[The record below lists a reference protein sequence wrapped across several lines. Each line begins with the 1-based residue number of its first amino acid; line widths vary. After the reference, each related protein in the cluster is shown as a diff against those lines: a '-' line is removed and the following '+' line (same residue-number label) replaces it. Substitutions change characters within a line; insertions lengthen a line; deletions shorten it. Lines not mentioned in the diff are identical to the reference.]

1 MSRQW
6 QFWQFVSL
14 LQGVM
19 RIRKR
24 VTLMVLIVSLVF
36 AVCWLTD
43 ASNFIL
49 SDFSVVRN
57 SLPIALTNTLI
68 LFNSAINPI
77 VYALVNQ
84 RFRRKFKSMICCF
97 SRRTRNIVNPTFPL
111 TNPTQT
117 ALSRDWL
124 KRCLKN
130 NNKRAQHV
138 PFHWARE
145 ISEISNRNI
154 DTATVIAKPT
164 WNFSLVNKT
173 LIVKMGH

>member
-1 MSRQW
+1 MK
-6 QFWQFVSL
+6 
-14 LQGVM
+14 
-19 RIRKR
+19 IRKR
-24 VTLMVLIVSLVF
+24 VTLMVLIVSVVF

-49 SDFSVVRN
+49 SDFSVVRT

-111 TNPTQT
+111 TNPSQT
-117 ALSRDWL
+117 ALSRD
-124 KRCLKN
+124 
-130 NNKRAQHV
+130 
-138 PFHWARE
+138 
-145 ISEISNRNI
+145 
-154 DTATVIAKPT
+154 
-164 WNFSLVNKT
+164 
-173 LIVKMGH
+173 

>member
-49 SDFSVVRN
+49 SDFSVVRT

-124 KRCLKN
+124 KRWSLWKL
-130 NNKRAQHV
+130 R
-138 PFHWARE
+138 RE
-145 ISEISNRNI
+145 QGRVNWFRKASGTVTGEIG
-154 DTATVIAKPT
+154 
-164 WNFSLVNKT
+164 KT
-173 LIVKMGH
+173 LTNSWPACPQ

>member
-14 LQGVM
+14 FQGVM

-49 SDFSVVRN
+49 SDFSVVRT

-97 SRRTRNIVNPTFPL
+97 SRRTRNKVNPTFRS
-111 TNPTQT
+111 TNPTLT
-117 ALSRDWL
+117 WL
-124 KRCLKN
+124 
-130 NNKRAQHV
+130 
-138 PFHWARE
+138 
-145 ISEISNRNI
+145 I
-154 DTATVIAKPT
+154 
-164 WNFSLVNKT
+164 KT
-173 LIVKMGH
+173 LVPLKIEKGTGPSELVSQGFWNCYWGDQKNIGQ

>member
-1 MSRQW
+1 MK
-6 QFWQFVSL
+6 
-14 LQGVM
+14 
-19 RIRKR
+19 IRKR
-24 VTLMVLIVSLVF
+24 VTLMVLIVSVVF

-49 SDFSVVRN
+49 SDFSVVRT

-111 TNPTQT
+111 ASPTQT
-117 ALSRDWL
+117 ALSRD
-124 KRCLKN
+124 
-130 NNKRAQHV
+130 
-138 PFHWARE
+138 
-145 ISEISNRNI
+145 
-154 DTATVIAKPT
+154 
-164 WNFSLVNKT
+164 
-173 LIVKMGH
+173 